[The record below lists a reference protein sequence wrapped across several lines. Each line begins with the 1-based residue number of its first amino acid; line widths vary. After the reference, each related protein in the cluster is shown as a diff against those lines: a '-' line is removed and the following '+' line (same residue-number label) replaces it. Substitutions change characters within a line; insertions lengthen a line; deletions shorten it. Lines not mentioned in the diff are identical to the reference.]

1 MLSFIAK
8 RLLAAIPV
16 MALVGL
22 IAFCLL
28 YFSPGDPA
36 VIIAGDMAR
45 PEDIAHI
52 REALG
57 LNAPFYA
64 RLWIFFSDILQG
76 DLGTSIFSDRPVT
89 QLILQRI
96 EPTLSLAFVT
106 IIISVTIA
114 VPLGALAAWRA
125 NGLFDRL
132 AMMAGVIGF
141 SVPVFVVAY
150 LMIWF
155 FSVQLG
161 WFPVQGYAP
170 LARGIGPWLYSVIL
184 PSLSLSTVYI
194 ALITRI
200 SRASVIE
207 VLSQD
212 YIRTARSKGLTERA
226 VLFRHALR
234 NAAVPIATIV
244 GIGIAL
250 LMGGVVVTETAF
262 AIPGIGRLLV
272 DAILQRDYPVIQGV
286 MLFLSAIYVVV
297 NIGVDISYA
306 LFDPRIRK

>member
-16 MALVGL
+16 MALVGF

-170 LARGIGPWLYSVIL
+170 LTRGIGPWLYSVIL

>member
-155 FSVQLG
+155 FSVRLG

-212 YIRTARSKGLTERA
+212 YIRTARSKGLTEPA